1 MEEVPTNND
10 ILKIVIN
17 SSIILL
23 KIYFWINVLSILFNI
38 VKKKKEFL
46 YEKITKTETI
56 STIEYEEQP
65 IEQEKE
71 GKEDARVKKDKQEL

>member
-1 MEEVPTNND
+1 M
-10 ILKIVIN
+10 ILIIRNIIN
-17 SSIILL
+17 KVS
-23 KIYFWINVLSILFNI
+23 
-38 VKKKKEFL
+38 KKEFL